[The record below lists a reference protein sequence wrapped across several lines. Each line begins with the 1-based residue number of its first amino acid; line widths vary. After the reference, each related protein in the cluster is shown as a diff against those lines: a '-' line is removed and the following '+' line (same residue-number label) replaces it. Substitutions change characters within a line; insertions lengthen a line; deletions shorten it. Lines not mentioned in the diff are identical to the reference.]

1 MATAEKQEKKA
12 KVKVLENNTY
22 GTGKRKTAIAKVWL
36 FPGKGNITVNQK
48 DYKEHFVVDTYQH
61 TVQKALKALQLSGK
75 YDVVASVQ
83 GGGLSSQADA
93 VCLGVARA
101 FVVLNEEF
109 KKPLKDEGL
118 LTRDSRIKER
128 KKYGRKRA
136 RKGFQYRK
144 R

>member
-1 MATAEKQEKKA
+1 MTPTKEVKKI
-12 KVKVLENNTY
+12 KVKVPEKNTY

-36 FPGKGNITVNQK
+36 FPGKGKITINQN
-48 DYKEHFVVDTYQH
+48 DMKEYFTIDTYQKNI
-61 TVQKALKALQLSGK
+61 VKALDTLQLLGK
-75 YDVVASVQ
+75 YDVIASVQ

-93 VCLGVARA
+93 VRLGIARA
-101 FVVLNEEF
+101 FVELNEEF
-109 KKPLKDEGL
+109 RKALKDEGL